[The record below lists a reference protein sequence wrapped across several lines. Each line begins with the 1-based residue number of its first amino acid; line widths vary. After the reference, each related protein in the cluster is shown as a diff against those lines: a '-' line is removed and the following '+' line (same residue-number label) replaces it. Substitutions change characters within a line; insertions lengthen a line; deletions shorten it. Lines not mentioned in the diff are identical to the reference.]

1 MLTTFCIIHIPK
13 MNATEDKTLTT
24 REASVLLDVSLRTL
38 QLWVEAGVL
47 SAWKTQGGHRRISKE
62 SVDKVLAERDNISN
76 LKWNKRQKQSGLQSK
91 GNVLNVLIAEDNE
104 VYRDLLEFYFNNL
117 PVPVNLT
124 FVPDGFECLISLGK
138 LLPDI
143 IITDL
148 NMPKIS
154 GFDLIRH
161 IASCDI
167 YDGIEIIALTGLTQA
182 DIDDKGGLPERA
194 KVFFKPFSFKQL
206 EVIVDDLVKRK

>member
-1 MLTTFCIIHIPK
+1 
-13 MNATEDKTLTT
+13 MNTNDDKTLTT
-24 REASVLLDVSLRTL
+24 REASVLLGVSLRTV

-47 SAWKTQGGHRRISKE
+47 NAWKTQGGHRRISTE
-62 SVDKVLAERDNISN
+62 SVEKVLAERDNISN
-76 LKWNKRQKQSGLQSK
+76 LKWNKRQNQSGSQHK

-117 PVPVNLT
+117 DVPVNLT
-124 FVPDGFECLISLGK
+124 FVSDGFECLISLGK

-154 GFDLIRH
+154 GFELIRH
-161 IASCDI
+161 LASCET
-167 YDGIEIIALTGLTQA
+167 YDNVEIIALTGLTQA
-182 DIDDKGGLPERA
+182 DVDEKGGLPERV

-206 EVIVDDLVKRK
+206 EVIVDGLVKTK

>member
-1 MLTTFCIIHIPK
+1 
-13 MNATEDKTLTT
+13 MNTNDDKTLTT
-24 REASVLLDVSLRTL
+24 REASVLLGVSLRTV

-47 SAWKTQGGHRRISKE
+47 NAWKTQGGHRRISTE
-62 SVDKVLAERDNISN
+62 SVEKVLAERDNISN
-76 LKWNKRQKQSGLQSK
+76 LKWNKRQNQSGSQHK

-117 PVPVNLT
+117 DVAVNLT
-124 FVPDGFECLISLGK
+124 FVSDGFECLISLGK
-138 LLPDI
+138 LQPDI

-161 IASCDI
+161 LASCET
-167 YDGIEIIALTGLTQA
+167 YDNVEIIALTGLTQA
-182 DIDDKGGLPERA
+182 DVDEKGGLPERV

-206 EVIVDDLVKRK
+206 EVIVDGLVKTK

>member
-1 MLTTFCIIHIPK
+1 
-13 MNATEDKTLTT
+13 MNINDNKTLTT
-24 REASVLLDVSLRTL
+24 REASVLLGVSLRTV

-47 SAWKTQGGHRRISKE
+47 NAWKTQGGHRRISAE
-62 SVDKVLAERDNISN
+62 SVEQVLAERDNISN
-76 LKWNKRQKQSGLQSK
+76 LKWNKRQNQSGSQHK
-91 GNVLNVLIAEDNE
+91 GNALNVLIAEDNE

-117 PVPVNLT
+117 NVPVNLT
-124 FVPDGFECLISLGK
+124 FVSDGFECLISLGK

-161 IASCDI
+161 LASCET
-167 YDGIEIIALTGLTQA
+167 YDDVEIIALTGLTQA
-182 DIDDKGGLPERA
+182 DVDEKGGLPERV

-206 EVIVDDLVKRK
+206 EVIVDGLVKNK

>member
-1 MLTTFCIIHIPK
+1 
-13 MNATEDKTLTT
+13 MNINDDKTLTT
-24 REASVLLDVSLRTL
+24 REAGVLLGVSLRTV

-47 SAWKTQGGHRRISKE
+47 NAWKTQGGHRRISME
-62 SVDKVLAERDNISN
+62 SVEQVLAERDNISN
-76 LKWNKRQKQSGLQSK
+76 LKWNKRQNQSGSQHK

-117 PVPVNLT
+117 NVPVNLT
-124 FVPDGFECLISLGK
+124 FVSDGFECLISLGK

-161 IASCDI
+161 LASCET
-167 YDGIEIIALTGLTQA
+167 YDNVEIIALTGLTQA
-182 DIDDKGGLPERA
+182 DVDEKGGLPERV

-206 EVIVDDLVKRK
+206 EVIVDELVKNK

>member
-1 MLTTFCIIHIPK
+1 
-13 MNATEDKTLTT
+13 MNTNDDKTLTT
-24 REASVLLDVSLRTL
+24 REASVLLGVSLRTV

-47 SAWKTQGGHRRISKE
+47 AAWKTQGGHRRISSE
-62 SVDKVLAERDNISN
+62 SVERVLAERENISN
-76 LKWNKRQKQSGLQSK
+76 LKWNKRQNQSGSQHK

-117 PVPVNLT
+117 TVAVNLT
-124 FVPDGFECLISLGK
+124 FVSDGFECLISLGK

-154 GFDLIRH
+154 GFELIRH
-161 IASCDI
+161 LASCET
-167 YDGIEIIALTGLTQA
+167 YDNVEIIALTGLTQA
-182 DIDDKGGLPERA
+182 DVDEKGGLPERV

-206 EVIVDDLVKRK
+206 EVIVDGLVKNK

>member
-1 MLTTFCIIHIPK
+1 
-13 MNATEDKTLTT
+13 MNINDDKTLTT
-24 REASVLLDVSLRTL
+24 REAGVLLGVSLRTV

-47 SAWKTQGGHRRISKE
+47 NAWKTQGGHRRISME
-62 SVDKVLAERDNISN
+62 SVEQVLAERDNISN
-76 LKWNKRQKQSGLQSK
+76 LKWNKRQNQSGSQHK

-117 PVPVNLT
+117 NVPVNLT
-124 FVPDGFECLISLGK
+124 FVSDGFECLISLGK

-161 IASCDI
+161 LASCET
-167 YDGIEIIALTGLTQA
+167 YDDVEIIALTGLTQA
-182 DIDDKGGLPERA
+182 DVDEKGGLPERV

-206 EVIVDDLVKRK
+206 EVIVDELVKNK

>member
-1 MLTTFCIIHIPK
+1 
-13 MNATEDKTLTT
+13 MNINDDKTLTT
-24 REASVLLDVSLRTL
+24 REASVLLGVSLRTV

-47 SAWKTQGGHRRISKE
+47 NAWKTQGGHRRISAE
-62 SVDKVLAERDNISN
+62 SVEQVLAERDNISN
-76 LKWNKRQKQSGLQSK
+76 LKWNKRQNQSGSQHK

-117 PVPVNLT
+117 NVPVNLT
-124 FVPDGFECLISLGK
+124 FVSDGFECLISLGK

-161 IASCDI
+161 LASCET
-167 YDGIEIIALTGLTQA
+167 YDNVEIIALTGLTQA
-182 DIDDKGGLPERA
+182 DVDEKGGLPERV

-206 EVIVDDLVKRK
+206 EVIVDGLVKSK

>member
-1 MLTTFCIIHIPK
+1 
-13 MNATEDKTLTT
+13 MNTNDDKTLTT
-24 REASVLLDVSLRTL
+24 REASVLLGVSLRTV

-47 SAWKTQGGHRRISKE
+47 NAWKTQGGHRRISTE

-76 LKWNKRQKQSGLQSK
+76 LKWNKRQNQSGSQHK

-117 PVPVNLT
+117 DVAVNLT
-124 FVPDGFECLISLGK
+124 FVSDGFECLISLGK
-138 LLPDI
+138 LVPDI

-161 IASCDI
+161 IATCET
-167 YDGIEIIALTGLTQA
+167 YDNVEIIALTGLTQA
-182 DIDDKGGLPERA
+182 DVDEKGGLPERV

-206 EVIVDDLVKRK
+206 EVIVDGLVKNK